1 MKLQITQKIYF
12 RRIKH
17 KNKRRKFIDDISI
30 SENETIIE
38 IFHFENDIEIHVYM
52 NNPILY

>member
-1 MKLQITQKIYF
+1 MF
-12 RRIKH
+12 RRYNNIFH
-17 KNKRRKFIDDISI
+17 VRTQRKEKEMFIDDISI
-30 SENETIIE
+30 YENGTIIE